1 MIFFSFFLPIFKN
14 EIICSICQILF
25 PLPRFSRWFSLVP
38 VPSFSVSLYSLPST
52 FAIRVIQHLLQ
63 FILTILHFLFTQP
76 GKMTRVAVTSAL
88 INSGLRKVDPET
100 ALQPAFI
107 TAHHL
112 FRMKWLWHCPLII
125 RIRWWI
131 IETMWC
137 GKHFDW
143 LSIAC
148 LLCWA
153 CSCALAC
160 VRVCVRVCFFTCMCV
175 RLAMYA
181 CVRFFVRALC
191 MYVRACS
198 CICMSF
204 LSLILG
210 SDTQHQLRKTPLHNL
225 DICPPF

>member
-1 MIFFSFFLPIFKN
+1 MRLYALFVKFFFLFLAFPDDFR
-14 EIICSICQILF
+14 SFQFPLSLF
-25 PLPRFSRWFSLVP
+25 PSTPFLPLS
-38 VPSFSVSLYSLPST
+38 PSGSSSIYYSLSS
-52 FAIRVIQHLLQ
+52 Q
-63 FILTILHFLFTQP
+63 FSISCLRNP
-76 GKMTRVAVTSAL
+76 AKWPRVAVTSAL

-131 IETMWC
+131 IETVWC

-153 CSCALAC
+153 CSCAVAC

-191 MYVRACS
+191 MYVRTCS

-204 LSLILG
+204 Y
-210 SDTQHQLRKTPLHNL
+210 H
-225 DICPPF
+225 